1 MTITKHKAMVTT
13 TATVESCCTCATL
26 LSEVP
31 RLNDSEKPLPQDRL
45 LPCCERVIC
54 GNCLKKNYR
63 FNTYCPYCQISLT
76 DTTLPPGLRGP
87 PSYESSVAAGT
98 SKGSSAVSGLPPPY
112 TPSATQTPSYELDE
126 KSVPLDSSQEPVE
139 DTLHFLNHA
148 HDTITSLSLRYGVQA
163 SALRRANNI
172 TSDHLLL
179 GRRTV
184 IIPGEYYKGGVS
196 LSPRPIEGEEEE
208 ARKSK
213 IRRWMVACKVHE
225 YDVAV
230 LYLEQADYDLEMATE
245 AFFADEEWERTHPV
259 EEAGRGK
266 GIVKPGNSRS
276 TYWKG
281 RR

>member
-1 MTITKHKAMVTT
+1 MTVLKLETT
-13 TATVESCCTCATL
+13 SVEYCCTCATL

-31 RLNDSEKPLPQDRL
+31 RHSESEKPLPLDRQL
-45 LPCCERVIC
+45 ECCQRVIC
-54 GNCLKKNYR
+54 GNCLHKNYR

-76 DTTLPPGLRGP
+76 DTTLPQGLRDP
-87 PSYESSVAAGT
+87 PSYESSTATSSSKSASVA
-98 SKGSSAVSGLPPPY
+98 SAAPPPY
-112 TPSATQTPSYELDE
+112 TPSATQKPPNPIDE
-126 KSVPLDSSQEPVE
+126 KSAPLDSSEEPAE
-139 DTLHFLNHA
+139 DILHFLNHA
-148 HDTITSLSLRYGVQA
+148 HDNISSLSLRYGVPA
-163 SALRRANNI
+163 SVLRRANNI
-172 TSDHLLL
+172 TSDHLIL

-184 IIPGEYYKGGVS
+184 IIPGEYYKGGMS

-230 LYLEQADYDLEMATE
+230 LYLEQANYDLDMATE

-259 EEAGRGK
+259 EAGGRGK
-266 GIVKPGNSRS
+266 GVAKRPISRS
-276 TYWKG
+276 AYWRS

>member
-1 MTITKHKAMVTT
+1 MTVSKLE
-13 TATVESCCTCATL
+13 ATSSSVESCCTCATL
-26 LSEVP
+26 LDEVP
-31 RLNDSEKPLPQDRL
+31 RYNESEKPLPKDRQL
-45 LPCCERVIC
+45 ECCQR
-54 GNCLKKNYR
+54 KNPR
-63 FNTYCPYCQISLT
+63 FNNYCPYCQISLT
-76 DTTLPPGLRGP
+76 DTTLPPGLRDP
-87 PSYESSVAAGT
+87 PSYEASIAAGS
-98 SKGSSAVSGLPPPY
+98 SKRAAVAPPPPYY
-112 TPSATQTPSYELDE
+112 TPSATEKSLGKLDE
-126 KSVPLDSSQEPVE
+126 KSIPLDEEPAE

-148 HDTITSLSLRYGVQA
+148 HDSVTSLSLRYGVPA

-172 TSDHLLL
+172 ASDHLLL

-184 IIPGEYYKGGVS
+184 VIPGEYYKGGVS

-230 LYLEQADYDLEMATE
+230 LYLEQAGYDLEMATE

-259 EEAGRGK
+259 EAVGRGK
-266 GIVKPGNSRS
+266 GVVKRASSRS
-276 TYWKG
+276 AYWMS